1 MEKKHQERLLG
12 RPEHSSSQNPT
23 ACFSHRHS
31 RGNWEREYCGKSDI
45 FSRHPQKMFTVVS
58 FSRANVSG
66 DCPGWVTVVRLQ
78 CLQSTE
84 TPKKDWYRSVALCIV
99 SAFMAMTW
107 AQLDVRWVYFGWLLN
122 LSNFHT
128 FFYSNNGFRCW
139 TPTAFGLLQEFLT
152 WRRCCNL
159 AAVITAQRSK
169 DSESQTVQRTPEW
182 ASSVSKTPAFQI

>member
-99 SAFMAMTW
+99 SAFMAMTRG
-107 AQLDVRWVYFGWLLN
+107 QLDVRWVYFGWLLN

-128 FFYSNNGFRCW
+128 FFYSNSGFRCW